1 MVRAGRP
8 SDGCSRQE
16 CVMARV
22 FDARWMVA
30 ACATGLLVAG
40 PVAPAAA
47 QEPEG
52 GGIAA
57 GAGWSPGPHTGPLG
71 THAQIEVPEGAYFLD
86 ASATRAFLQANE
98 NVPTGNELGAV
109 LQEKGE
115 NQVWFA
121 IFTFSDEGYV
131 DDSDKDAIDADA
143 LLASMKQGTEQAN
156 EERKKRGWTPF
167 NLEGWQT
174 RPFYDPATHNLT
186 WAIRGSSP
194 GETPTINHSVRLLG
208 RRGVM
213 SVQLVADQEG
223 IAATTSDFNHLLE
236 GFSYKAGE
244 RYAEFRKGDK
254 MAGYGLA
261 ALIGGGAAAA
271 AVKTGFLQKAWKV
284 LLALAFAAAAGLK
297 KLFGGASREEPAASF
312 QPPPVPPAS

>member
-1 MVRAGRP
+1 
-8 SDGCSRQE
+8 
-16 CVMARV
+16 MARV
-22 FDARWMVA
+22 MDPRWMVA
-30 ACATGLLVAG
+30 ACAAWLLVAG
-40 PVAPAAA
+40 TNPVAA
-47 QEPEG
+47 QEPEADG
-52 GGIAA
+52 PEARP
-57 GAGWSPGPHTGPLG
+57 GWHRGPHTGSLG
-71 THAQIEVPEGAYFLD
+71 THAQIAVPEGAFFLD
-86 ASATRAFLQANE
+86 AAATRAFLQATE
-98 NVPTGNELGAV
+98 NVPSGRELGAV
-109 LQEKGE
+109 VRGQEDGE
-115 NQVWFA
+115 AWFA
-121 IFTFSDEGYV
+121 LFSFSDEGYV

-143 LLASMKQGTEQAN
+143 LLASMKKGTEQDN

-194 GETPTINHSVRLLG
+194 GDSPTINHSVRLLG

-213 SVQLVADQEG
+213 SVQLVAGQDD
-223 IAATTSDFNHLLE
+223 IAGTTSSFNEMLT
-236 GFSYKAGE
+236 GFSYQPGE

-284 LLALAFAAAAGLK
+284 LVALAFAVVAGLK
-297 KLFGGASREEPAASF
+297 KLFGGASREEPAAAV
-312 QPPPVPPAS
+312 QPPPVP